1 MSEPT
6 TAEICDCANTGF
18 DAISTCQRVIRGRV
32 EPPCDCECHK
42 PTREQ
47 MCADLARAM
56 GYAAIRVAGVPSGF
70 VAWIAPDG
78 NRQFGG
84 YIYESPEQAFAEC
97 APDYFTDHA
106 ACHELVVWLA
116 ESAPM
121 RQRVLFLNLL
131 LEQVN
136 KCTDEQTIAAMMGGD
151 RDAGVRRDFSL
162 LTADPAIIAEAAW
175 RAIQPIKEK

>member
-56 GYAAIRVAGVPSGF
+56 GWRQGEASGVWFSPAS
-70 VAWIAPDG
+70 APEICVYDEPP
-78 NRQFGG
+78 N
-84 YIYESPEQAFAEC
+84 
-97 APDYFTDHA
+97 YFTDHA
-106 ACHELVVWLA
+106 ACHSMICWMAEDDTRWQRFERIFLMRFSDEPDIVRECLLA
-116 ESAPM
+116 YTSTKAEVAW
-121 RQRVLFLNLL
+121 Q
-131 LEQVN
+131 
-136 KCTDEQTIAAMMGGD
+136 
-151 RDAGVRRDFSL
+151 
-162 LTADPAIIAEAAW
+162 AIKAS
-175 RAIQPIKEK
+175 P

>member
-56 GYAAIRVAGVPSGF
+56 GWRQGEASGVWFSPAS
-70 VAWIAPDG
+70 APEICVYD
-78 NRQFGG
+78 
-84 YIYESPEQAFAEC
+84 EP
-97 APDYFTDHA
+97 PDYFTGHE
-106 ACHELVVWLA
+106 ACHDLVVWLA
-116 ESAPM
+116 EDNARWSDFYATLEVALEIPDGEI
-121 RQRVLFLNLL
+121 RRWRVMW
-131 LEQVN
+131 
-136 KCTDEQTIAAMMGGD
+136 CM
-151 RDAGVRRDFSL
+151 
-162 LTADPAIIAEAAW
+162 TAEPAIIAEAAW
-175 RAIQPIKEK
+175 QAITTEPQNLTQLF

>member
-56 GYAAIRVAGVPSGF
+56 EWDFIPSSSET
-70 VAWIAPDG
+70 ALPDVG
-78 NRQFGG
+78 EWYTPLGKKYGDEPPDPFT
-84 YIYESPEQAFAEC
+84 SAEDSR
-97 APDYFTDHA
+97 A
-106 ACHELVVWLA
+106 LVLWLA
-116 ESAPM
+116 EEDE
-121 RQRVLFLNLL
+121 RWVKFYYE
-131 LEQVN
+131 LEDALGV
-136 KCTDEQTIAAMMGGD
+136 IVGD
-151 RDAGVRRDFSL
+151 LTFERVRRVMTTPL
-162 LTADPAIIAEAAW
+162 PVIAEAAW
-175 RAIQPIKEK
+175 QAIQPSK

>member
-56 GYAAIRVAGVPSGF
+56 GWRQGEASGVWFSPAS
-70 VAWIAPDG
+70 APEICVYD
-78 NRQFGG
+78 
-84 YIYESPEQAFAEC
+84 EP
-97 APDYFTDHA
+97 PDYFTGHE
-106 ACHELVVWLA
+106 ACHDLVVWLA